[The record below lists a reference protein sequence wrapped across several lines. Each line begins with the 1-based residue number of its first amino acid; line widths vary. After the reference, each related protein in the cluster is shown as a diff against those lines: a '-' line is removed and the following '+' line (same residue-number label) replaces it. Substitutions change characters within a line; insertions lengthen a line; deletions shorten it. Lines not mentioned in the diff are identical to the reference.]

1 MLPGRFSVLSDSIF
15 FCMSLDQLSIAM
27 KLPARTDLV
36 LLAALGTAGH
46 LTLLRLDHLFDHI
59 SAYGS
64 VLFGSQVSVVS
75 VCKRNTQLVCYL
87 IFETVKCALC
97 LVVGGKA
104 HRG

>member
-46 LTLLRLDHLFDHI
+46 LTLLRLDHLF
-59 SAYGS
+59 
-64 VLFGSQVSVVS
+64 
-75 VCKRNTQLVCYL
+75 K
-87 IFETVKCALC
+87 
-97 LVVGGKA
+97 
-104 HRG
+104 